1 MRRLIS
7 LVVIAAAT
15 AFPLSDATGASHIAA
30 TAAIVQ
36 SKGILWQDPKDI
48 RARNLFY
55 GPGGHQGQP
64 KEPFT
69 FLEEDHG
76 GSNPKFDV
84 RDADGKHWKVK
95 LGVEARPETAAARL
109 LWAVGFITNENYLL
123 SEAKVSGMPP
133 HLNRGTNLVEPG
145 GTVRAARLQ
154 KPPRGKKVGN
164 WDWKHNPFVGTREF
178 NGLRVMMALISNW
191 DLKTENNSMYSE
203 EDDSRPVLYEV
214 SDLGTAFGRSGESY
228 RSSTSKANLKAYQ
241 HSKFVT
247 KVTKDRVSFNFP
259 THLPYLYIFNL
270 PLFISESRAHWIG
283 HDIPKAD
290 VQWISSLLAQLS
302 PEQIRDA
309 FRAAGYSPDQV
320 EAYSAVVQA
329 RIAQLERL

>member
-145 GTVRAARLQ
+145 GTVRAA
-154 KPPRGKKVGN
+154 
-164 WDWKHNPFVGTREF
+164 
-178 NGLRVMMALISNW
+178 
-191 DLKTENNSMYSE
+191 
-203 EDDSRPVLYEV
+203 
-214 SDLGTAFGRSGESY
+214 
-228 RSSTSKANLKAYQ
+228 
-241 HSKFVT
+241 
-247 KVTKDRVSFNFP
+247 
-259 THLPYLYIFNL
+259 
-270 PLFISESRAHWIG
+270 
-283 HDIPKAD
+283 
-290 VQWISSLLAQLS
+290 
-302 PEQIRDA
+302 
-309 FRAAGYSPDQV
+309 
-320 EAYSAVVQA
+320 
-329 RIAQLERL
+329 